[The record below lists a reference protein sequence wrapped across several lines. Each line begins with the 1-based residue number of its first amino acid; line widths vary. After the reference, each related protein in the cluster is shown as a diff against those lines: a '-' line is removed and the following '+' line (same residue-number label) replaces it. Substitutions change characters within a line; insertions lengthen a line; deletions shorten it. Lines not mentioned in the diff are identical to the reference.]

1 MRLDGRRTADDTGE
15 VDSVLAI
22 SACGPRLE
30 VALRHEPGATVS
42 LIALAGPAPRSDVII
57 AAVDLLLRSAGL
69 APGQLDAVVATR
81 GPGSFTGVRVAL
93 ATAQGIAR
101 GAGIPAHGFSSLLA
115 QATRTSAGQVLAVQ
129 PARRGEVY
137 AQLFTRRGGFP
148 EAAGEILVMAVSAL
162 ADSEVPVI
170 APSGLTLPA
179 GVPMAPSG
187 MSAAEALLTLVEGLA
202 GCDEAT
208 LVPTYV
214 EPPPALPLVR
224 EV

>member
-1 MRLDGRRTADDTGE
+1 M
-15 VDSVLAI
+15 LAI

-30 VALRHEPGATVS
+30 VALRHEPGAAVS
-42 LIALAGPAPRSDVII
+42 LIALAGPAPRSDLVVG
-57 AAVDLLLRSAGL
+57 AVDLLLRSAGL
-69 APGQLDAVVATR
+69 APRQLGAVVATR

-93 ATAQGIAR
+93 ATVQGIAR
-101 GAGIPAHGFSSLLA
+101 GAGTAAHGFSSLLA
-115 QATRTSAGQVLAVQ
+115 QATRTAVDRVLAVQ

-137 AQLFTRRGGFP
+137 AQLFTRRGGPP

-162 ADSEVPVI
+162 VGNEVPVI

-179 GVPMAPSG
+179 GVPLASPS
-187 MSAAEALLTLVEGLA
+187 MSAAEALLTLVDGLA

-214 EPPPALPLVR
+214 EPPPAIPLAR